1 MSQPG
6 PLHGYRIVDLT
17 SMISGPLATMIL
29 ADQGADVIKVENP
42 QGGGDH
48 TRAAANR
55 RGGFSASFVN
65 NNRNKRSIALDLKN
79 EAARAALLRLVAGA
93 DVFVQNF
100 RPGVVERMGLGED
113 AIRAVAPSI
122 IYVSISGFGESGPYS
137 HKPVYDP
144 IIQALS
150 GLATVQAGSDTERPR
165 LVRTILPDKLT
176 AVTASQAITAALLAR
191 ERTGQGQ
198 HIRLSM
204 LDAVVAFLWASD
216 MGSQTFVGDELP
228 QQDAASF
235 IDLIYQTADGHISV
249 AVQTDREWTA
259 LTRALDR
266 PDWLE
271 DPRFAT
277 PALRHKHIN
286 TRLQMT
292 QDVLMTRTAGEW
304 LDRLTAA
311 GVPCAPV
318 LTRTE
323 MIRHPQVVEN
333 GIVVHAEHPA
343 AGTLRQARPGGPVL
357 RHARLRSPGRAGAGG
372 AHGTG
377 AGGAGL
383 RAGGDRGAAAAPP
396 ARRLTHCTAARF
408 FRYGSLMPDDLYD
421 RDVLAWSEHQAD
433 LLRRLARGE
442 RVDDLDWEHVVEE
455 IERRGAVRTARGSDR
470 SAPDAGASSE
480 APGLAGESIRQPLA
494 AGGRRL
500 PAGRRPPVRPFH
512 AASGSTWGAST
523 AVRWRSLRMWH
534 TTALRRCHGRRN
546 APSRWTSCC
555 ANGAPRWNSI
565 SE

>member
-6 PLHGYRIVDLT
+6 PLSGYRIVDLT

-42 QGGGDH
+42 QGGDH

-65 NNRNKRSIALDLKN
+65 NNRNKRSVVLDLKTD
-79 EAARAALLRLVAGA
+79 AARVALLRLAATA
-93 DVFVQNF
+93 DVFIQNF
-100 RPGVVERMGLGED
+100 RPGVIERMGLDED
-113 AIRAVAPSI
+113 AIRAVAPNI
-122 IYVSISGFGESGPYS
+122 VYVSISGFGESGPYS

-150 GLATVQAGSDTERPR
+150 GLATVQAGSDSERPR

-198 HIRLSM
+198 HVRLSM

-235 IDLIYQTADGHISV
+235 IDLIYATADGHISV

-277 PALRHKHIN
+277 PALRHQHIN

-292 QDVLMTRTAGEW
+292 QDVLMTRTAAEW

-323 MIRHPQVVEN
+323 MIRHPQVVQN
-333 GIVVHAEHPA
+333 GIVVQTGHQA
-343 AGTLRQARPGGPVL
+343 AGTLRQARP
-357 RHARLRSPGRAGAGG
+357 
-372 AHGTG
+372 
-377 AGGAGL
+377 
-383 RAGGDRGAAAAPP
+383 
-396 ARRLTHCTAARF
+396 AARF
-408 FRYGSLMPDDLYD
+408 SGTPAGIRHGAPALGEHTSEVLAELGYGPDDIAAL
-421 RDVLAWSEHQAD
+421 
-433 LLRRLARGE
+433 
-442 RVDDLDWEHVVEE
+442 
-455 IERRGAVRTARGSDR
+455 T
-470 SAPDAGASSE
+470 SS
-480 APGLAGESIRQPLA
+480 
-494 AGGRRL
+494 
-500 PAGRRPPVRPFH
+500 
-512 AASGSTWGAST
+512 T
-523 AVRWRSLRMWH
+523 
-534 TTALRRCHGRRN
+534 
-546 APSRWTSCC
+546 
-555 ANGAPRWNSI
+555 
-565 SE
+565 